1 MLSVL
6 PFLAL
11 DSTSASAL
19 FLFLNLIIHASE
31 FGELALLEDALLA
44 MGDCND
50 LRLLPNI
57 DLAVGVFLTAF
68 VHVSMYLFDELGS
81 FSDCGSEVAFLADEG
96 IEELL
101 FRIAFL
107 DGSELVG
114 NFPAVACCCF
124 VAGIFVKATHNC

>member
-11 DSTSASAL
+11 YSTSASAL
-19 FLFLNLIIHASE
+19 FLFLNLIIHVPE
-31 FGELALLEDALLA
+31 FGELALLEDVLLA

-57 DLAVGVFLTAF
+57 DLAFGVFLTAF
-68 VHVSMYLFDELGS
+68 VHVSMYSFDELGS
-81 FSDCGSEVAFLADEG
+81 FSDCGSEVAFFGDGG

-101 FRIAFL
+101 FRIVFL
-107 DGSELVG
+107 GGSE
-114 NFPAVACCCF
+114 FVASLPVAAGCCF